1 MIMKVRNFTRLLA
14 LRKVFHM
21 YYLYGVSGPSL
32 LIESTNSMIMNIV
45 IDKAIKRIIRNFCA
59 APIAV
64 VFS

>member
-1 MIMKVRNFTRLLA
+1 
-14 LRKVFHM
+14 M

-59 APIAV
+59 APVAV
-64 VFS
+64 VFSQHYFTMMFIFFAV